1 VGNEYGKK
9 ATVKGLI
16 STALAATT
24 CSCMIGNGI
33 NCVYMLPDIITV
45 NAFIFFV
52 FGNLVWDS
60 SIIGWLQFIS
70 DRSRGNHTVSF
81 LPNSTSIT
89 TETTDD

>member
-33 NCVYMLPDIITV
+33 NCVYTLPDIITLLQM
-45 NAFIFFV
+45 NAIFSQLIIPPFFFV
-52 FGNLVWDS
+52 Y
-60 SIIGWLQFIS
+60 
-70 DRSRGNHTVSF
+70 
-81 LPNSTSIT
+81 
-89 TETTDD
+89 